1 MNCQRIRVQKHK
13 KFEENHLRVSTK
25 EPFMDSAEP
34 SAQLPAEVPPLLRH
48 QLRFQTTGEKKNHRG
63 SLRRDLRWSALRRRD
78 RGGTHGITI
87 HPDQLL
93 FVETVILLRG
103 LKKRSSAAANCW
115 LSLFLKTA
123 IFSSAWISRTS
134 FSTICEALNSFW
146 RKLGLL
152 KQHLKKIRHYR
163 QNRVFTVKWK
173 SIYAVS

>member
-78 RGGTHGITI
+78 RGGTHRITI

-93 FVETVILLRG
+93 FVESVVLLRS
-103 LKKRSSAAANCW
+103 LKKRSCRQ
-115 LSLFLKTA
+115 LLTQPFFLKTA
-123 IFSSAWISRTS
+123 IFSRAWISRTS
-134 FSTICEALNSFW
+134 FSTICEALN
-146 RKLGLL
+146 RKKLCLL
-152 KQHLKKIRHYR
+152 KQHLKKHQVLSTEPGVDCDVWR
-163 QNRVFTVKWK
+163 KWK
-173 SIYAVS
+173 SI